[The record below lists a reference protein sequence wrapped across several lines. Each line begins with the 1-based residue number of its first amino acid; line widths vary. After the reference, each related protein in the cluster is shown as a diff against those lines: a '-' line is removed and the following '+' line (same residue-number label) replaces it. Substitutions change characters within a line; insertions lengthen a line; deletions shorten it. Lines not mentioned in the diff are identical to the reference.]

1 MKYAVIMYI
10 HTDNIGDDIQT
21 YAALKYLP
29 KVDYI
34 IDREEINSFNS
45 EHKVKGI
52 LNGWFLYNNINW
64 PPAKGLDLLPISLHI
79 ATNFYKNEYE
89 KTLFEYRT
97 KKYFKNFT
105 SVGCRDV
112 NTSNY
117 LSQLSINNYVSNC
130 LTLTID
136 KFNIETSKEKY
147 ICAVDLTPDEY
158 EKLRNMTNIKI
169 KKMTHDFRGKNLDL
183 LSFDERMRQ
192 VEDFLKIYQN
202 AACVVTTR
210 YHVAMPCVALETP
223 VILIPSQ
230 FEPSRYDG
238 LKNIVYII
246 SKEDFLSTNFFYD
259 FNNPKKNK
267 NPYVLKK
274 KLEKKCYDFINN
286 SKCRCIDYQ
295 EDELEKSYSKLLL
308 DLESKSQELNN
319 RDRVNY
325 YTQLDFARYVKRN
338 MSEGK

>member
-10 HTDNIGDDIQT
+10 HTDNIGDDIQS

-45 EHKVKGI
+45 KYKVKGI

-64 PPAKGLDLLPISLHI
+64 PPSQNLDLLPISLHI
-79 ATNFYKNEYE
+79 ATNFFKNEYE
-89 KTLFEYRT
+89 KILFEYRT
-97 KKYFKNFT
+97 KKYFKNF
-105 SVGCRDV
+105 SIIGCRDV
-112 NTSNY
+112 STSNY
-117 LSQLSINNYVSNC
+117 LSQLNINNYISNC

-136 KFNIETSKEKY
+136 KFKIESPKEKY
-147 ICAVDLTPDEY
+147 ICAVDLSHDEY
-158 EKLRNMTNIKI
+158 NKLKSMTNIKI
-169 KKMTHDFRGKNLDL
+169 KKMTHDFRGKNLDF

-202 AACVVTTR
+202 ALCVVTTR

-246 SKEDFLSTNFFYD
+246 SKEKFLSNDFSYD
-259 FNNPKKNK
+259 FNNPIKNK
-267 NPYVLKK
+267 DPKK
-274 KLEKKCYDFINN
+274 IRRELENKCYDFINN
-286 SKCRCIDYQ
+286 NQFKTINYQ
-295 EDELEKSYSKLLL
+295 EDELENSYSKLLK
-308 DLESKSQELNN
+308 DLENKSQELNH

-325 YTQLDFARYVKRN
+325 YTQLDFDRYVKRN
-338 MSEGK
+338 ITN